1 MKKLISLFIVSFI
14 LTSCGFQVSQD
25 KINFKIVQIY
35 VEGDKRINYEIK
47 NYLLLNSQKKSLN
60 SIKVLI
66 NTKKDKFIFE
76 KNIKNEITKYTIK
89 ITANIEI
96 VHMQNSKMKKFTIS
110 KLGTFNVE
118 NRNSQTI
125 NNEKKLIK
133 LLTLDLTEE
142 IRDKIIEN
150 TNDIKKL

>member
-1 MKKLISLFIVSFI
+1 MKKLISLFIVSFV
-14 LTSCGFQVSQD
+14 LTSCGFQVSQN
-25 KINFKIVQIY
+25 KINFKIVQIFI
-35 VEGDKRINYEIK
+35 EGDKKINYEIK
-47 NYLLLNSQKKSLN
+47 NYLLLNSQKNSLN
-60 SIKVLI
+60 SIKVSI

-76 KNIKNEITKYTIK
+76 KNIKNEITKYRIN

-96 VHMQNSKMKKFTIS
+96 VHMQNNKQKKFTLS

-133 LLTLDLTEE
+133 LLTLDLIEE
-142 IRDKIIEN
+142 IQDKIIEN
-150 TNDIKKL
+150 TNDIKEL

>member
-1 MKKLISLFIVSFI
+1 MKKLISLFIVSFV
-14 LTSCGFQVSQD
+14 LTSCGFQVSQN
-25 KINFKIVQIY
+25 KINFKIDQIS

-60 SIKVLI
+60 TIKVSI

-76 KNIKNEITKYTIK
+76 KNIKNEITKYRIR

-96 VHMQNSKMKKFTIS
+96 EHMQNNELKKFTIS
-110 KLGTFNVE
+110 KIGTFNVE

-142 IRDKIIEN
+142 IQDKIIEN
-150 TNDIKKL
+150 TNDIKEL

>member
-35 VEGDKRINYEIK
+35 VEGDKK
-47 NYLLLNSQKKSLN
+47 NKLRNKKLFTSKFTKKSLN